1 MCIKEDRRK
10 STSVLDTS
18 PQSGRSKKSTVGN
31 RKSSTLLDAGL
42 KSIRQI
48 KGKDDQ
54 VSLMLR

>member
-1 MCIKEDRRK
+1 MCLKDDRRK
-10 STSVLDTS
+10 SASVLDTS
-18 PQSGRSKKSTVGN
+18 PQSGRSKRSN

-54 VSLMLR
+54 VSFNVR